1 MNKFFT
7 LLALTA
13 TVAIAQEKCSKLTC
27 NSPQVSVKSPA
38 DQSKYCECQ
47 CGYTT
52 GALTCPAG
60 EEPSSADCGCVTS
73 DPCAGKSC
81 DDKAD
86 PARWMMTETCACE
99 PAEGEDRCDAIYE
112 GAFTMADGTDC
123 PAGDM
128 EGEAGAVAQT
138 ASLALAVVAAMLF

>member
-27 NSPQVSVKSPA
+27 NNPQVSVKVPA
-38 DQSKYCECQ
+38 DQTKYCECQ

-52 GALTCPAG
+52 GALTCAAG
-60 EEPSSADCGCVTS
+60 EEPSTADCGCVTS
-73 DPCAGKSC
+73 DPCAGQTC
-81 DDKAD
+81 DDKAV
-86 PARWMMTETCACE
+86 PERWMMDETCSCV
-99 PAEGEDRCDAIYE
+99 PAEGEDPCDMMYD
-112 GAFTMADGTDC
+112 GAFTQADGSDC
-123 PAGDM
+123 PTMDM

-138 ASLALAVVAAMLF
+138 ASLALAFAAAMLF

>member
-13 TVAIAQEKCSKLTC
+13 AVADAQTKCSKVNCT
-27 NSPQVSVKSPA
+27 SPQVKVPLEN
-38 DQSKYCECQ
+38 DKYCECT
-47 CGYTT
+47 CGYTS

-73 DPCAGKSC
+73 DPCAGQSC
-81 DDKAD
+81 DDKAV
-86 PARWMMTETCACE
+86 PSKWMMNDQCACV
-99 PAEGEDRCDAIYE
+99 PAEGEDPCDMMYD
-112 GAFTMADGTDC
+112 GAFTQADGSDC
-123 PAGDM
+123 PPTVMDS
-128 EGEAGAVAQT
+128 EAGAVAQT

>member
-13 TVAIAQEKCSKLTC
+13 SVAIAQEKCSKISC
-27 NSPQVSVKSPA
+27 NSPQVSVSPNN
-38 DQSKYCECQ
+38 DKYCECQ

-73 DPCAGKSC
+73 DPCAGQTC
-81 DDKAD
+81 DDKAE
-86 PARWMMTETCACE
+86 PTRWMMDETCSCV
-99 PAEGEDRCDAIYE
+99 PAEGEDPCDAMYE

-123 PAGDM
+123 PAGEGM

-138 ASLALAVVAAMLF
+138 ASLALAFAAAMLF